1 MADSS
6 QTINYLALVA
16 EAEGEDYP
24 FFEHDSYEFSRKT
37 FRETDTAGVYNNAPN
52 APPVIPGGYQNLFWF

>member
-37 FRETDTAGVYNNAPN
+37 FRETDAAGVYTDFPEEAE
-52 APPVIPGGYQNLFWF
+52 